1 MTHKNGFTLIEL
13 LITISIITILSIIAF
28 PSFSNLINERKLAS
42 SFKEL
47 SMTLTNARSE
57 AVTLKQNVDVQ
68 LNSSDSN
75 TLNILNWNPISP
87 YIYLESGSVLKVTFA
102 PNGGVQQFN
111 ETSMIFVLCNSNL
124 KKSKSLQLTRMGSL
138 NILADGVC

>member
-57 AVTLKQNVDVQ
+57 AVTLKKM
-68 LNSSDSN
+68 LM
-75 TLNILNWNPISP
+75 
-87 YIYLESGSVLKVTFA
+87 
-102 PNGGVQQFN
+102 FN
-111 ETSMIFVLCNSNL
+111 
-124 KKSKSLQLTRMGSL
+124 
-138 NILADGVC
+138 

>member
-57 AVTLKQNVDVQ
+57 AVTLKKNVDVQ